1 MISSTFAVAILFVA
15 APSVAAATA
24 PQERATESKS
34 QAENPG
40 AVYMR
45 TKERAVL
52 RNFQDENGAQLA
64 TLEADTLVRAFRKSS
79 GKTVFNEVEVAGGFP
94 VWVYGEFL
102 QPTDTEGVLLVT
114 GNRVNMRPFP
124 ETSPASMALRSKLNA
139 GERVRMIERAGKA
152 AAFREDWIR
161 VEAPTNTKAWI
172 VASALAP
179 ADPAKSATEWKEL
192 NTPLPTARPRPATS
206 SSRPAKSV
214 TGDGSATQK
223 GGRAASSPQ
232 GTRLSPAAVA
242 PVAREVLERLAEA
255 DAAFV
260 AADEMG
266 TAKASTWSEVAEAY
280 REVADRAP
288 TTSLTY
294 ERAMQ
299 RLQEAEVRQGITEL
313 RENLEAAQVRD
324 DEKKRRIDEFL
335 EARRRSKTALWGRFE
350 ERGWLEARKVGGER
364 RWYLTFGGETV
375 AEVRCLNDRYDLDV
389 FQGFEIGVLGREIA
403 PVVRATGTS
412 LAEARVVDAQRIEV
426 ISGSAK
432 RRRR

>member
-1 MISSTFAVAILFVA
+1 
-15 APSVAAATA
+15 
-24 PQERATESKS
+24 
-34 QAENPG
+34 
-40 AVYMR
+40 MR
-45 TKERAVL
+45 TRERAVL

-64 TLEADTLVRAFRKSS
+64 TLEAGTLVRAFRESS
-79 GKTVFNEVEVAGGFP
+79 GRTVFKEVEVAGGFP

-161 VEAPTNTKAWI
+161 VEAPTSTKAWM
-172 VASALAP
+172 VASALTP
-179 ADPAKSATEWKEL
+179 ADAEKAAPEWKSL
-192 NTPLPTARPRPATS
+192 DAPLPEARPRPATRS
-206 SSRPAKSV
+206 TRPS
-214 TGDGSATQK
+214 GSASRDAAEPENARASR
-223 GGRAASSPQ
+223 GGANDR
-232 GTRLSPAAVA
+232 GHVT
-242 PVAREVLERLAEA
+242 PVTPVSREVLDKLAEA

-260 AADEMG
+260 AAEKSG
-266 TAKASTWSEVAEAY
+266 TPKSSTWADVAAAY
-280 REVADRAP
+280 REVVAGAP
-288 TTSLTY
+288 ESSMTY
-294 ERAMQ
+294 ERAAQ
-299 RLQEAEVRQGITEL
+299 RLQEVEVRQGITEL
-313 RENLEAAQVRD
+313 RENLEAAQIRD

-375 AEVRCLNDRYDLDV
+375 AEVRCLNERYDLDI

-403 PVVRATGTS
+403 PVVRATATS

-426 ISGSAK
+426 ISGSAN